1 MALASN
7 INAATNASSVVKGEG
22 RDAVIDELQGSVADL
37 LDLTDDVDIPEVSTP
52 QGVGVQGAFTEQEE
66 LTPYQIAENIAA
78 QKDMEAETSL
88 ADRFGTN
95 TSSMNIT
102 GKDSDVLNIWGGGL
116 NAQKMIDGFVLLG
129 GTDSVQIPFDE
140 AKATLAMKPFTEGE
154 PTEIDPTKIETT
166 NYVDKNK
173 TIPLTSAELFIH
185 MDAVRLTA
193 DSRTLEV
200 LPDLQILAL
209 AMVEAHMSSNLEQ
222 ESIVPQE
229 LVDKLG
235 AKEASDLTGMD
246 ENQLESG
253 ASDQTL
259 GRVIHEEWIKL
270 KQRDREGLEAELV
283 DHLNPDYQLTKE
295 AYEQLGLWGKQSFSV
310 ARPDLVMPVKVPT
323 KMGRVRLDYLPT
335 AVGAQVFA
343 DSMVDLMPPKI
354 YQRPQLDTNNPSA
367 TANNGQTKDTTGFN
381 MKDTRKGA
389 FIAEDEARF
398 NLASV
403 KHVVSKLRL
412 KVGMLMSLAAL
423 GESAD
428 VKIVGSTINQSGESV
443 GGKLKV
449 KTKVGNMLGIGQ
461 KAVDKINNASANA
474 ILQIETLKLVLKDM
488 GPTDPR
494 RSSTEDKIDI
504 LTMFSIEA
512 AKDNWKMK
520 AYRQRSSMA
529 LQMLQDIAQFKDD
542 PISFTNYL
550 QLGTSRIGYSAQKMN
565 MQNHKL
571 ARQMYGSGTKYQIVP
586 GSNSNAEYAM
596 LVTMGTHFFSEG
608 NTVPEKT
615 YMNMRDRIKSGDTK
629 LLKIASAGRKI
640 KAVLDSY
647 NVDGT
652 TDAILSMDMVENRV
666 SGVQGVLETLG
677 DLRFDDDVKLFFKEV
692 FNHPD
697 EVINLIEEAIEIGN
711 YMDSVQS
718 GVPFDS
724 MMRPIEVDGIS
735 NGIAS
740 MSTHLG
746 IKDAMYRVGVLRQDP
761 NKVLAEFE
769 GIEGNIRAVL
779 ASNMK
784 RDLNAM
790 LYSSEFQKKYKVGPA
805 DKEEVMAI
813 LELAIANDKIF
824 LKKPIMTLPYGQA
837 VSSMLY
843 IAQETI
849 TSSPSLLEKATDNE
863 LGTAGVAKLLH
874 GILSHSLEATLGADI
889 IEFSEALKDATSVAM
904 AANQPIVFRK
914 PTLTETT
921 VNGVDIVQT
930 GRDPV
935 ISQINEE
942 WVDEG
947 GERRRNPIKNMRA
960 EYPSTRKEMVAIG
973 GENIKGSSIR
983 TAVLPQVIISI
994 DGATV
999 ALALSGDRWKD
1010 MQAATKQ
1017 QVPYVTAIYDAV
1029 IGDLGSFRSLVANM
1043 NKTWIETC
1051 LNYDLLNEMVK
1062 GIEGSKSK
1070 GLRKLTALAKASPN
1084 DLNFDLNKQ
1093 VGEMLSLVREVDGS
1107 PAWESTLDRMSDS
1120 NKELL
1125 AIAKASNESMLSG
1138 WSDGLTNKQA
1148 LDLYNLVSP
1157 LMDTKI
1163 KRLRRAAT
1171 KAKKAREIL
1180 KKEIGNNPVFQFN
1193 VDDIGEF
1200 AYG

>member
-7 INAATNASSVVKGEG
+7 INAATNTSSVVKGEG

-52 QGVGVQGAFTEQEE
+52 QGGGVQGAFTEQEE

-95 TSSMNIT
+95 TSNMQ
-102 GKDSDVLNIWGGGL
+102 DSDVINIWGGGESS
-116 NAQKMIDGFVLLG
+116 QKMIDGLLVLG

-140 AKATLAMKPFTEGE
+140 AKAALAMKPFTEGE

-166 NYVDKNK
+166 NFVDKNK
-173 TIPLTSAELFIH
+173 TIPLTAAELFIH
-185 MDAVRLTA
+185 IDAVQLTA

-200 LPDLQILAL
+200 VPDLQILTL
-209 AMVEAHMSSNLEQ
+209 AMVEAHMSNNLEQ

-246 ENQLESG
+246 ESQLESG
-253 ASDQTL
+253 TSDQTL
-259 GRVIHEEWIKL
+259 GRVIHEEWTKL
-270 KQRDREGLEAELV
+270 KQRNREGLDAELN
-283 DHLNPDYQLTKE
+283 DHLNPDYQLTKD
-295 AYEQLGLWGKQSFSV
+295 AYEKLGLWAKQSFAV

-323 KMGRVRLDYLPT
+323 RSGGTRLDYLPT

-403 KHVVSKLRL
+403 KHVVSMLRL

-461 KAVDKINNASANA
+461 KAIDKINNASANA

-488 GPTDPR
+488 YSTDPR

-652 TDAILSMDMVENRV
+652 TDAILSMNMVENRV

-904 AANQPIVFRK
+904 AANQSIVFRK

-947 GERRRNPIKNMRA
+947 GERRRNPIKNMRT

-1062 GIEGSKSK
+1062 GIEGSKIK
-1070 GLRKLTALAKASPN
+1070 GLRKLKALAKASPN

-1093 VGEMLSLVREVDGS
+1093 VGEMLSLVREVDGTD
-1107 PAWESTLDRMSDS
+1107 AWEYTLDTMSDS

-1125 AIAKASNESMLSG
+1125 AIAESSNESMLQG
-1138 WSDGLTNKQA
+1138 WSDGLTNQQA
-1148 LDLYNLVSP
+1148 LDLYILVSP

>member
-1 MALASN
+1 MAIASN

-22 RDAVIDELQGSVADL
+22 REAVIDELQGSVADL
-37 LDLTDDVDIPEVSTP
+37 LDLTDDVDIPEVSLP
-52 QGVGVQGAFTEQEE
+52 QEGGVQGSFTEPEE

-95 TSSMNIT
+95 TSNMQ
-102 GKDSDVLNIWGGGL
+102 DSDVINIWGGGESS
-116 NAQKMIDGFVLLG
+116 QKMIDGLLVLG

-140 AKATLAMKPFTEGE
+140 AKAALAMKPFTEGE

-166 NYVDKNK
+166 NFVDKNK

-185 MDAVRLTA
+185 MDAVQLTA

-200 LPDLQILAL
+200 SPDLQILSL

-222 ESIVPQE
+222 ESIIPQE
-229 LVDKLG
+229 MVDKLG
-235 AKEASDLTGMD
+235 AKEVSDLTGMD
-246 ENQLESG
+246 ESQLESG
-253 ASDQTL
+253 TSDQTL
-259 GRVIHEEWIKL
+259 GRVIHEEWTKL
-270 KQRDREGLEAELV
+270 KQRNREGLDAELN
-283 DHLNPDYQLTKE
+283 DHLNPDYQLTKD
-295 AYEQLGLWGKQSFSV
+295 AYEQLGLWGKQSFAV

-323 KMGRVRLDYLPT
+323 RSGGTRLDYLPT

-354 YQRPQLDTNNPSA
+354 FQRPQLDTNNPSA

-381 MKDTRKGA
+381 MRDTSEGA
-389 FIAEDEARF
+389 FIAENEARF

-403 KHVVSKLRL
+403 KHVISQVRL
-412 KVGMLMSLAAL
+412 KVGMLMSLAAI
-423 GESAD
+423 GESSD
-428 VKIVGSTINQSGESV
+428 VKLVGSTINQAGIAV

-449 KTKVGNMLGIGQ
+449 KTQVGNMLGIGQ
-461 KAVDKINNASANA
+461 KAADKINNASANA
-474 ILQIETLKLVLKDM
+474 ILQIETLNLTLAEM
-488 GPTDPR
+488 YSSDPR
-494 RSSTEDKIDI
+494 RTSTEDKINI
-504 LTMFSIEA
+504 LTKFAIEA
-512 AKDNWKMK
+512 ATDTWKMK

-596 LVTMGTHFFSEG
+596 LVTIGTHFFSEG

-615 YMNMRDRIKSGDTK
+615 YMNMRDRINKNDSK
-629 LLKIASAGRKI
+629 VLRIAAAGRKL
-640 KAVLDSY
+640 KAVIGNY
-647 NVDGT
+647 NVEST
-652 TDAILSMDMVENRV
+652 TDAVLSMDMVENRV

-677 DLRFDDDVKLFFKEV
+677 DLRFDDDIKSFFKEV
-692 FNHPD
+692 FKHPD
-697 EVINLIEEAIEIGN
+697 EVINLVEEAIELGN
-711 YMDSVQS
+711 YMDSVKS
-718 GVPFDS
+718 KIPFDS

-746 IKDAMYRVGVLRQDP
+746 MKDAMYRIGVLRQNPD
-761 NKVLAEFE
+761 KVLAEFD
-769 GIEGNIRAVL
+769 GVEGNIRAVL
-779 ASNMK
+779 ARNMK

-790 LYSSEFQKKYKVGPA
+790 LYSSKFQEKYRVGPA

-843 IAQETI
+843 IALETI
-849 TSSPSLLEKATDNE
+849 TSSPSLLEKATEND

-874 GILSHSLEATLGADI
+874 GILAHSLESTLGADV

-914 PTLTETT
+914 PTMTRTT

-942 WVDEG
+942 WTDEAG
-947 GERRRNPIKNMRA
+947 KRRRNPIKNMRA

-973 GENIKGSSIR
+973 GENIKGSSIA
-983 TAVLPQVIISI
+983 TAILPQVIISI
-994 DGATV
+994 DGSTM

-1070 GLRKLTALAKASPN
+1070 GLRKLTTLAQANPN
-1084 DLNFDLNKQ
+1084 MQNFDLNKQ
-1093 VGEMLSLVREVDGS
+1093 VGQMLSLVDEADGS
-1107 PAWESTLDRMSDS
+1107 PAWESILNRMSDS
-1120 NKELL
+1120 EKELL
-1125 AIAKASNESMLSG
+1125 AIANVSNESMLSG
-1138 WSDGLTNKQA
+1138 YSDGLTNKQA

-1157 LMDTKI
+1157 LMDVKI
-1163 KRLRRAAT
+1163 KRLKRAAV

-1193 VDDIGEF
+1193 VDDIGDF
-1200 AYG
+1200 AY